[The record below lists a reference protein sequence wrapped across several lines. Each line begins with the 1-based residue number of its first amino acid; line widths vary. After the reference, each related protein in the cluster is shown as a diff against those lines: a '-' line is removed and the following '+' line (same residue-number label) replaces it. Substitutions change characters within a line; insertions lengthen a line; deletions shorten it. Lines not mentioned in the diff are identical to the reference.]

1 MLQMFSDLPAAAILR
16 GHQTTVEKMD
26 TSTLPK
32 QAPAAFS
39 TGAKWVNTFFCH
51 TCLEL
56 KFLSGPFNHLYT
68 GNPLMGTFANSEDP
82 DEIRVRTGLKST

>member
-39 TGAKWVNTFFCH
+39 TGAKWVNTVD
-51 TCLEL
+51 L
-56 KFLSGPFNHLYT
+56 KYLREYY
-68 GNPLMGTFANSEDP
+68 FANN
-82 DEIRVRTGLKST
+82 V